1 MIVRRFLLWA
11 RTATA
16 GQRAEGVSALA
27 RAYLYTDM
35 TPEERWEAETAMT
48 ALLDDASPLVRRALA
63 EAFANAGEAPRHVVV
78 ALANDQ
84 SDIAALVLSR
94 SPVLCDGD
102 LIDCAALGD
111 DLVQTAIAMRPWV
124 GPGVAGALAEIAG
137 APALVALASNPG
149 AEIAEMSLARMVE
162 RHGEDGALREALLAR
177 PCLPL
182 DIRQAV
188 AVALSRSLSSFV
200 TGCGWLSPERS
211 ERVVREAREKTT
223 VALSADGRA
232 GDVARLVAHLRRSG
246 QLTPALIL
254 RAILSRALP
263 FAEAAFADLS
273 GLPAARVS
281 GLLHDR
287 RGAGF
292 VALYRRAGLPEGL
305 RPAFEAALSGLA
317 EPAADSAAA
326 GRHLSRRM
334 VERALSACA
343 HLPPG
348 EAGKLLALLRRYE
361 VEAAREEAREMA
373 DALADEAALEVVL
386 EYVPDL
392 LEDGFGR
399 MQDAA

>member
-1 MIVRRFLLWA
+1 
-11 RTATA
+11 
-16 GQRAEGVSALA
+16 
-27 RAYLYTDM
+27 
-35 TPEERWEAETAMT
+35 
-48 ALLDDASPLVRRALA
+48 
-63 EAFANAGEAPRHVVV
+63 
-78 ALANDQ
+78 
-84 SDIAALVLSR
+84 
-94 SPVLCDGD
+94 VLCDGD

-111 DLVQTAIAMRPWV
+111 DLVQTAIAMRPRV
-124 GPGVAGALAEIAG
+124 GPGVAGALAEIAV
-137 APALVALASNPG
+137 APALVALAANPG

-177 PCLPL
+177 PGLPL
-182 DIRQAV
+182 DIRQAI

-223 VALSADGRA
+223 VALSAAGRA
-232 GDVARLVAHLRRSG
+232 GDVARLVAHLRRSS

-273 GLPAARVS
+273 GLPPARVS

-317 EPAADSAAA
+317 EPASESAA
-326 GRHLSRRM
+326 GGHHLSRRM

-399 MQDAA
+399 IPDAA